1 MLPIF
6 QICNLVYQLIV
17 NQIILMHYFYRY
29 VYYKKLQLNDFKTTF
44 EVLQ

>member
-1 MLPIF
+1 MIQIF
-6 QICNLVYQLIV
+6 QICNLVYQLIL

-29 VYYKKLQLNDFKTTF
+29 VYYKKLQLQHFKTTF